1 MERRFVCP
9 NCKCVVQPPVAEF
22 SGWVARRGGMNSKH
36 VFEVYPDPSGQFFS
50 ICWDYGEDRRGWG
63 DTPEAAAMSL
73 KLGLEEGRF

>member
-1 MERRFVCP
+1 
-9 NCKCVVQPPVAEF
+9 
-22 SGWVARRGGMNSKH
+22 MNSKH